1 MSRTLVVVENHKR
14 WNMHIPGTE
23 VIGARDYL
31 TNPQYA
37 ELKRAKV
44 FNLCKTYRYQSL
56 GYYVSLLAAA
66 RGHRALPSVNT
77 IQDLRE
83 VSLVKLTSQ
92 ELEGL
97 IDRSLESLKSED
109 FELSIYFGRNIA
121 ARYDRLSQSLF
132 NHFPSPL
139 LRAEFHKHKN
149 HWRLTKLR
157 PIASSDIPDAHREF
171 VCSQAE
177 SYFSRKKP
185 AASYRP
191 RYDLAILLDEEA
203 QDSPSDGKAITRFIA
218 AAKELGIDAQI
229 ISKDDFGQLAEYD
242 ALFIRVTTAVNHYT
256 YRFAT
261 RAEAEGLVVIDDP
274 QSIIRCSNKVYLAD
288 LFGRHGLPIPKTFIV
303 HKDNRD
309 QVAQVLG
316 LPCVLK
322 RPDSAFSMGVVRAS
336 TAEDLH
342 RVLDEFLEDSDL
354 VVAQSFVP
362 TGYDWRIGVLDGK
375 PLYACKYHMAQGHWQ
390 IRKTGESGPKYG
402 KVETMP
408 IGAAP
413 PRAIELAVKASR
425 LIGRGLYGVDL
436 KEVDGQF
443 LIIEVNDNP
452 NIDAGVEDAVL
463 KEDLYREIMRA
474 FYERLED
481 RGKSPI
487 P

>member
-1 MSRTLVVVENHKR
+1 MSRTLVVVENRKR
-14 WNMHIPGTE
+14 WNLHIPGTE

-44 FNLCKTYRYQSL
+44 FNLCRTYRYQSL

-83 VSLVKLTSQ
+83 ASLVKLTSQ
-92 ELEGL
+92 ELDGL
-97 IDRSLESLKSED
+97 IQRSFDTLRSDK
-109 FELSIYFGRNIA
+109 FELSIYFGRNMA

-132 NHFPSPL
+132 NHFPAPL
-139 LRAEFHKHKN
+139 LRAEFVKHK
-149 HWRLTKLR
+149 HWRLHKLR
-157 PIASSDIPDAHREF
+157 PIATNDIPDVHRDF
-171 VCSQAE
+171 VVEQAE

-185 AASYRP
+185 AASFRP
-191 RYDLAILLDEEA
+191 RYELAILVDPEA
-203 QDSPSDGKAITRFIA
+203 EDAPSDAKAIARFVSA
-218 AAKELGIDAQI
+218 ARDLQIDAQV
-229 ISKDDFGQLAEYD
+229 ISRDDFGQLGEYD
-242 ALFIRVTTAVNHYT
+242 ALFIRATTAVNHFT

-274 QSIIRCSNKVYLAD
+274 KSIIRCSNKVYLAD

-303 HKDNRD
+303 HKDNCD
-309 QVAQVLG
+309 QVAAALG

-322 RPDSAFSMGVVRAS
+322 RPDSAFSAGVVRS
-336 TAEDLH
+336 ETPEQLH
-342 RVLDEFLEDSDL
+342 QVLDDFLEDSDL

-362 TGYDWRIGVLDGK
+362 TGYDWRIGVLDGR
-375 PLYACKYHMAQGHWQ
+375 PLYACKYHMASGHWQ
-390 IRKTGESGPKYG
+390 IRKTGQAGPRYG

-413 PRAIELAVKASR
+413 PRAIELAVKASN

-436 KEVDGQF
+436 KEVEGQF

-452 NIDAGVEDAVL
+452 NIDAGVEDYVL

-474 FYERLED
+474 FYDRLED
-481 RGKSPI
+481 RGRAPL

>member
-1 MSRTLVVVENHKR
+1 MSRTLVVVENRKR
-14 WNMHIPGTE
+14 WNLHIPGTE

-44 FNLCKTYRYQSL
+44 FNLCRTYRYQSL

-83 VSLVKLTSQ
+83 TSLVKLTSQ
-92 ELEGL
+92 ELDGV
-97 IDRSLESLKSED
+97 IQRSLETLRSDKFD
-109 FELSIYFGRNIA
+109 LSIYFGRNLA
-121 ARYDRLSQSLF
+121 ARYDKLCQALF

-139 LRAEFHKHKN
+139 LRAEFVKHK
-149 HWRLTKLR
+149 HWRLHKLR
-157 PIASSDIPDAHREF
+157 PIATNDIPDVHRDF
-171 VCSQAE
+171 VVEQAE
-177 SYFSRKKP
+177 NYFSRKKP
-185 AASYRP
+185 AASFRP
-191 RYDLAILLDEEA
+191 RYELAILVDPDA
-203 QDSPSDGKAITRFIA
+203 QDTPSDAKAISRFVA
-218 AAKELGIDAQI
+218 AARDLQIDAQVI
-229 ISKDDFGQLAEYD
+229 TKDDFGQLGEYD

-274 QSIIRCSNKVYLAD
+274 KSIIRCSNKVYLAD

-309 QVAQVLG
+309 QVVQTLG

-322 RPDSAFSMGVVRAS
+322 RPDSSFSVGVERAQ
-336 TAEDLH
+336 TAEHLQKF
-342 RVLDEFLEDSDL
+342 LDDFLEDSDL

-375 PLYACKYHMAQGHWQ
+375 PLYACKYHMASGHWQ
-390 IRKTGESGPKYG
+390 IRKTGHTGPRYG
-402 KVETMP
+402 KVETLP

-413 PRAIELAVKASR
+413 PRAIELAVRAST

-452 NIDAGVEDAVL
+452 NIDAGVEDCVL
-463 KEDLYREIMRA
+463 KDELYREIMRT
-474 FYERLED
+474 FYDRLED
-481 RGKSPI
+481 RGRTPL